1 MHITFV
7 TGSYRPDQD
16 GVADY
21 LEKFR
26 HHLARR
32 NISTEIITTHDSAQA
47 VAAPAVHG
55 ALSEWKL
62 RQLLPLVRKIL
73 VTPTDILHIQ
83 HAAGSY
89 RFERPVFLLPLLLR
103 MVGYRRP
110 IVTTAHEYGWW
121 EWEPDWFPSSWL
133 ESLKQWGQ
141 KRVWWDRE
149 DGFLLTGSDAIITTN
164 ENITAIMRERLPTL
178 HHRMHTIPIAAN
190 LTVAPID
197 KADARQQLRQNCGW
211 PEDSQVVTFF
221 GFLHPIK
228 GIEPLV
234 QGFCQVVNR
243 FPNAR
248 LLLMGGVETLA
259 LGGQKATKYWQ
270 KVQQQVQDLNLTAHV
285 HCTGYI
291 DAEQASRYLSG
302 SDLGVL
308 PFNPGVSLKSG
319 SLLAMLAHRLPTIAT
334 CTHETDQVLTE
345 QCVVAPV
352 TTPRAARP
360 LTEAINALMDN
371 PTEQQRLREA
381 GHAFGQPFTWDSI
394 TNRHQVIYQQLLNH
408 APWGGAMV
416 GRRETT
422 VHQR

>member
-1 MHITFV
+1 MHTTFV

-21 LEKFR
+21 LENLR

-47 VAAPAVHG
+47 MADPTVNG
-55 ALSEWKL
+55 ALTEWTL
-62 RQLLPLVRKIL
+62 PQLLPLVQKIL
-73 VTPTDILHIQ
+73 ATPTDILHIQ

-89 RFERPVFLLPLLLR
+89 KFERPVFLLPQLLR
-103 MVGYRRP
+103 MAGYRRA

-164 ENITAIMRERLPTL
+164 ENITGIMRERLPSL
-178 HHRMHTIPIAAN
+178 RQRMHTIPIAAN
-190 LTVAPID
+190 LTVDPID
-197 KADARQQLRQNCGW
+197 KAVARQQLRQSCGW
-211 PEDSQVVTFF
+211 SADSRVVTFF

-228 GIEPLV
+228 GIDPLV
-234 QGFCQVVNR
+234 QGFRKVVNR
-243 FPNAR
+243 FPKAR

-259 LGGQKATKYWQ
+259 LRGREAKKYWQ
-270 KVQQQVQDLNLTAHV
+270 KVQQQIRDLNLTAHV

-319 SLLAMLAHRLPTIAT
+319 SLLAMLAHGLPTIAT
-334 CTHETDQVLTE
+334 CTHETDRVLTDRG
-345 QCVVAPV
+345 VVAPV
-352 TTPRAARP
+352 MTPRSAAA
-360 LTEAINALMDN
+360 LTETINALLDH
-371 PTEQQRLREA
+371 PHEQQRLREA
-381 GHAFGQPFTWDSI
+381 GYAFVQPFTWDSI
-394 TNRHQVIYQQLLNH
+394 TAQHGEIYRRLLN
-408 APWGGAMV
+408 
-416 GRRETT
+416 E
-422 VHQR
+422 